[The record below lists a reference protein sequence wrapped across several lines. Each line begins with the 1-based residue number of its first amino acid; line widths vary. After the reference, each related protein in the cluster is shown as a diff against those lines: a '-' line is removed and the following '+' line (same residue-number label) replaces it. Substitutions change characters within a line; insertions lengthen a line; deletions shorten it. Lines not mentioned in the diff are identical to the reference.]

1 MRILY
6 VTPYVPSRIR
16 TRPYHLIRE
25 LVRQGHRVV
34 LLTAAASEQEAR
46 DADELRQWGVQAEV
60 FRVPRARSWV
70 NCLAALPT
78 REPLQAVYA
87 YHPAMERRLAEWA
100 RSREVDVV
108 HIEHLR
114 AARLVRAV
122 QGIPTV
128 YDSVDSISLLFEQ
141 TLRLTPGLRSRL
153 LAALDLAR
161 TRRYEARLLTRYNRV
176 VVTSSRDK
184 EALEALAR
192 RYLPPSARPAPITVV
207 TNGVDLEYFR
217 PQEGPRDG
225 KTVVFTGKMSYHAN
239 VAGALYFA
247 REVLPCIW
255 VRDPEVRFWVV
266 GKDPPKA
273 VQRLAQDERIT
284 VTGAVPDLRPYL
296 ARAAVAVCP
305 IPYAVGIQNKVL
317 EAMTMGVPVVSS
329 RAAAEGLDARLGEDL
344 LVAETADEFAAHVL
358 RVLADPALATRL
370 SLAGRQ
376 YVETHHRWASIAERL
391 VEVYQRAMDR
401 TPGNFS
407 PFLHQNLTPN

>member
-46 DADELRQWGVQAEV
+46 DADELRQWGVQVEV

-161 TRRYEARLLTRYNRV
+161 TRRYEARLLTRYDRA

-305 IPYAVGIQNKVL
+305 VPYAVGIQFKVL
-317 EAMTMGVPVVSS
+317 EAMAMGVPVVSS

-358 RVLADPALATRL
+358 RVLTDPALATRL

-401 TPGNFS
+401 TQGIFHLS
-407 PFLHQNLTPN
+407 FTRI

>member
-1 MRILY
+1 MRVLY

-25 LVRQGHRVV
+25 LTRQGHRVV

-46 DADELRQWGVQAEV
+46 DADELRRWGVQVEI
-60 FRVPRARSWV
+60 FRVPRARSWG

-100 RSREVDVV
+100 RSGGMDVV

-122 QGIPTV
+122 QGMPTV

-161 TRRYEARLLTRYNRV
+161 TRRYEARLLTRYDRA

-192 RYLPPSARPAPITVV
+192 QYLPPSARPAPITVV
-207 TNGVDLEYFR
+207 TNGVDLEDFR
-217 PQEGPRDG
+217 PQERPRDG

-247 REVLPCIW
+247 REVLPRIW

-266 GKDPPKA
+266 GKDPPQA
-273 VQRLAQDERIT
+273 IQRLAQDERIT
-284 VTGAVPDLRPYL
+284 VTGTVPDLRPYL

-329 RAAAEGLDARLGEDL
+329 RAAAEGLDARPGEDL

-358 RVLADPALATRL
+358 RVLADPVLATRL

-376 YVETHHRWASIAERL
+376 YVETHHHWASIAEQL
-391 VEVYQRAMDR
+391 VEVYQHAMDR
-401 TPGNFS
+401 TPGNF
-407 PFLHQNLTPN
+407 

>member
-25 LVRQGHRVV
+25 LARQGHRVV
-34 LLTAAASEQEAR
+34 LLTAAASEQEVR
-46 DADELRQWGVQAEV
+46 DADELRQWGVQVEI
-60 FRVPRARSWV
+60 FRVPRARSWG

-100 RSREVDVV
+100 RSGEVDIV

-122 QGIPTV
+122 QGVPTV

-153 LAALDLAR
+153 LAALDLGR
-161 TRRYEARLLTRYNRV
+161 TRRYEARLLTGYDRV
-176 VVTSSRDK
+176 VVTSRRDK

-192 RYLPPSARPAPITVV
+192 RYLSPSVRPAPITVV

-217 PQEGPRDG
+217 PQEGPREG

-247 REVLPCIW
+247 REVLPRIW
-255 VRDPEVRFWVV
+255 ARDPEVRFWVV
-266 GKDPPKA
+266 GKDPPEA
-273 VQRLAQDERIT
+273 VQRLARDGRIT
-284 VTGAVPDLRPYL
+284 VTGTVPDLRPYL

-317 EAMTMGVPVVSS
+317 EAMAMGVPVVSS
-329 RAAAEGLDARLGEDL
+329 RAAAEGLEARPGEDL
-344 LVAETADEFAAHVL
+344 LVADTPDEFARHVL
-358 RVLADPALATRL
+358 HVLGDPELAARL
-370 SLAGRQ
+370 AVAGRR
-376 YVETHHRWASIAERL
+376 YVETSHNWALIAEQLAGIYRM
-391 VEVYQRAMDR
+391 R
-401 TPGNFS
+401 G
-407 PFLHQNLTPN
+407 